1 MRHMPRVVLLVPGL
15 ILLAV
20 LPLGCSRTVADQRTG
35 PTNQTTTAATRAKA
49 TMAMPNHESME
60 KQIVIDNF
68 TFDPPEVTIPAGT
81 RVTWLNRDDV
91 PHTATSTAKPRAF
104 DSGALD
110 TDQKYSFTFTST
122 GVYEYFCAVHPKMTG
137 RITVR

>member
-1 MRHMPRVVLLVPGL
+1 L

-35 PTNQTTTAATRAKA
+35 PTDQTTTAATRAKA
-49 TMAMPNHESME
+49 TMAMPDHESME

-68 TFDPPEVTIPAGT
+68 TFDPPEVAIPAGT

-104 DSGALD
+104 DSGPLD
-110 TDQKYSFTFTST
+110 TDQKYSFTFTSA
-122 GVYEYFCAVHPKMTG
+122 GVYEYFCAVHPRMTG
-137 RITVR
+137 RITVK

>member
-122 GVYEYFCAVHPKMTG
+122 GV
-137 RITVR
+137 